1 MRKMDIGKN
10 SVKSMSNSVEQ
21 ISSQQKMSL
30 YSLKEAEKRELVFSY
45 NSEDFRRFKLG
56 ESPSKRPAGSK
67 PPFDFIVGGKSKKEV
82 KLSKNWET
90 AEVRKVLSAHRILSY
105 LDKRY
110 MNIFKDQISGVEED
124 SAEKMLFLNSSLLH
138 LIATTDGNEDTL
150 GHSQLVA
157 GYTSLLAK
165 VLGIEDKEFLI
176 NIERGALLHDIGK
189 IGIPE
194 SILRKAGPLTN
205 TEIKIVRE
213 HVYIGYEIIEEFEF
227 LKKAAQVVLYHHER
241 YDGTGY
247 HYGLKGEEIPLEA
260 RIFFVVDTLDAITSD
275 RPYREGNTFE
285 EAYREIEKS
294 QGTQFDPHI
303 VEAFLSVPQEK
314 WQNIKEKTK
323 IGLYFPT
330 VH

>member
-1 MRKMDIGKN
+1 ML
-10 SVKSMSNSVEQ
+10 
-21 ISSQQKMSL
+21 QKMSI
-30 YSLKEAEKRELVFSY
+30 YSLKEAEKRGLVFSY
-45 NSEDFRRFKLG
+45 NYEDFRRFILG
-56 ESPSKRPAGSK
+56 KSFNERAADLK
-67 PPFDFIVGGKSKKEV
+67 PPFAFIVGGKRKREV

-110 MNIFKDQISGVEED
+110 VNIFKDQISGVEED

-138 LIATTDGNEDTL
+138 LIAATDGNEDTL

-157 GYTSLLAK
+157 GYASLLAK
-165 VLGIEDKEFLI
+165 VLGIEDKELLVS
-176 NIERGALLHDIGK
+176 IERGALLHDVGK
-189 IGIPE
+189 IGVPE

-205 TEIKIVRE
+205 TERKIVRE
-213 HVYIGYEIIEEFEF
+213 HVYIGYEIIEEFDF

-247 HYGLKGEEIPLEA
+247 LYGLNGEEIPLEA
-260 RIFFVVDTLDAITSD
+260 RIFSVVDTLDAITSD

-285 EAYREIEKS
+285 EAYREIEKA

-303 VEAFLSVPQEK
+303 VEAFLSVPQKK
-314 WQNIKEKTK
+314 WQNIKERTK
-323 IGLYFPT
+323 VGLYFPT